1 MVTGTVTSYLSETLE
16 SIQVLL
22 IPKSYQVFNPAMA
35 LFIHLVDTPVT
46 NQDFNILNYMY
57 VLFYTCG
64 GKLFLKMKQ

>member
-1 MVTGTVTSYLSETLE
+1 
-16 SIQVLL
+16 
-22 IPKSYQVFNPAMA
+22 MA

-64 GKLFLKMKQ
+64 GKLFLNMKQ